1 MNVGDVVW
9 IEFPPGAGR
18 AQAGRRP
25 AIVAQTAGVSGALPM
40 VLVIPLSA
48 QQDALRFPGT
58 VLIEPDAANGLR
70 RLSVALVFQ
79 LTSIDKRFV
88 GSQLGAVSQ
97 PVMSAIW
104 EAFDELAGR

>member
-25 AIVAQTAGVSGALPM
+25 AIVAQTSQVSAALPM
-40 VLVIPLSA
+40 VLVIPLSG

-58 VLIEPDAANGLR
+58 VLVEPDADNGLR

-79 LTSIDKRFV
+79 LTAIDKKFL
-88 GSQLGAVSQ
+88 GAQLGTVSKS
-97 PVMSAIW
+97 VMAEVW
-104 EAFDELAGR
+104 EVLHEITGR